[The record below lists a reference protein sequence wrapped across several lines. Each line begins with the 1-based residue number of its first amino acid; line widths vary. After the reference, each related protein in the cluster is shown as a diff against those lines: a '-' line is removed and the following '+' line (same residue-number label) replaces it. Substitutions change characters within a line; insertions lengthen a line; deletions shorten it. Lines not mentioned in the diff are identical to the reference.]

1 MLSCILVHVNKP
13 QGKYK
18 VKLNERLHFQNFL
31 PCRSHEF
38 KGILKF
44 FLKSKN
50 NSIRLKAQQYLAN
63 KHSSW
68 LGLKISNF

>member
-1 MLSCILVHVNKP
+1 MLSCKLVHVNKP

-38 KGILKF
+38 KGILK
-44 FLKSKN
+44 LKKKSN
-50 NSIRLKAQQYLAN
+50 NNL
-63 KHSSW
+63 
-68 LGLKISNF
+68 IS